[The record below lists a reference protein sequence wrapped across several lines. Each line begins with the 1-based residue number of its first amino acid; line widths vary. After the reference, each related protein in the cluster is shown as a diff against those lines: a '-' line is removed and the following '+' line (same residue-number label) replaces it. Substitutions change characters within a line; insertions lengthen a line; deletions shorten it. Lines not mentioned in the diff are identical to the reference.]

1 MIIFIY
7 FFSIIIFLS
16 MVNSQD
22 IGQIPPDNG
31 PVNMIP
37 LDKKLN
43 EVRWEKFKSIYK
55 KKYSSKQDEEYR

>member
-1 MIIFIY
+1 
-7 FFSIIIFLS
+7 

-37 LDKKLN
+37 VDKKSN
-43 EVRWEKFKSIYK
+43 EVRWEKFKSIYN
-55 KKYSSKQDEEYR
+55 KKYSNKQEEEYR

>member
-1 MIIFIY
+1 MIIFIL
-7 FFSIIIFLS
+7 FSILCLS
-16 MVNSQD
+16 VVVSQD

-55 KKYSSKQDEEYR
+55 KKYSSKQEEEYR

>member
-31 PVNMIP
+31 PVNMIT